1 MNIIIS
7 VSKAF
12 KIILHIFKK
21 LSIELVITLIIIFI
35 KGRALKSLVILR
47 TLSVLNILN
56 DLKACKLP
64 ELEKAT

>member
-35 KGRALKSLVILR
+35 KGSALKSLVILR

-64 ELEKAT
+64 ELEKAS

>member
-21 LSIELVITLIIIFI
+21 LSIELEITLIIIFI